1 MKLKLYILITLIIFN
16 GCSNNKSVSIC
27 ENCNL
32 DSIKVYYYNYSFMSP
47 LSIKCSD
54 IEKSKSMPFN
64 GVNKEYEGIVNH
76 IITDC
81 DILKNIDVEIK
92 NLQPKDFPASRD
104 ARILCIIYYKDGT
117 MGELCLCQDSDVKYI
132 YKNGAL
138 QDYNF
143 SLIYLIKKNSA
154 YYEWFTEEEK

>member
-1 MKLKLYILITLIIFN
+1 
-16 GCSNNKSVSIC
+16 
-27 ENCNL
+27 
-32 DSIKVYYYNYSFMSP
+32 MSP